1 MTEFSSICPATGNE
15 CDILEYIGRR
25 TSEIQGNADRR
36 YEDNEDVRGELGFDS
51 DAGKTQLVTQRA
63 ISDYL
68 SEMSVRALVC
78 EGHICAVAQQAV
90 EESLQD
96 EIMHGVRR
104 SEERRVGKE
113 CRSRWSPY
121 H

>member
-1 MTEFSSICPATGNE
+1 M
-15 CDILEYIGRR
+15 
-25 TSEIQGNADRR
+25 QGNADRR

-104 SEERRVGKE
+104 IS
-113 CRSRWSPY
+113 S
-121 H
+121 